1 MNSKLF
7 ATGLLATALT
17 VGFST
22 GAHAISPDALIRS
35 TVCYEANG
43 VDWKYDPTTK
53 LDCWGYDKDGNRVD
67 GGAKYVK
74 PTIPVVTPAPK
85 YDPICYDAIGAWK
98 YDAKGL
104 DCNGYLPDGNRL
116 DGGLKYDP
124 SKFVLPGM
132 PKPEMPGKKPM
143 RGNRCMES
151 SIKGGPLK
159 FKLKACIKSPKG
171 EDGWAKL
178 PKKGE
183 DMNPQ
188 LPDQLQPEGGVKY

>member
-1 MNSKLF
+1 MKNSMFSKF
-7 ATGLLATALT
+7 VATGILATTLT
-17 VGFST
+17 VTLGSN
-22 GAHAISPDALIRS
+22 AQAISPDALKRNTI
-35 TVCYEANG
+35 CYEANG
-43 VDWKYDPTTK
+43 VDWKYDPVTK
-53 LDCWGYDKDGNRVD
+53 LDCWGYNKDGGRVD
-67 GGAKYVK
+67 GGANYVK
-74 PTIPVVTPAPK
+74 PNPEVLPAPK

-116 DGGLKYDP
+116 DGGPKYDP

-159 FKLKACIKSPKG
+159 FKLKACIKGPKG
-171 EDGWAKL
+171 EDSWSKL

-183 DMNPQ
+183 DKGPE
-188 LPDQLQPEGGVKY
+188 LPDQ